1 MSTRQDYNYNLSES
15 ERRRLE
21 AERQRR
27 ELELAR
33 QRAEQARLEM
43 QRNAEIAAQRRRE
56 QEQREKQRQ
65 AELVAQRRRE
75 QAQAIHQETIARSQA
90 YQRETQRTLQAQ
102 QQTLQASQAKATN
115 LSSQAATLQTSLTD
129 TERALEASRTQVAQ
143 AQANLK
149 TQIAAATAL
158 HQAAEH
164 EEQQLK
170 NSINQAQDT
179 LLQVEKLAAI
189 GIEDAD
195 AWKRIAA
202 QGHDMD
208 KNTTELNQQIQHLEQ
223 EINFVTQQ
231 AELQPAAM
239 AVLMGMQKNGYE
251 LRDTLS
257 KDGLIYYFEA
267 ADSKHQIA
275 VRMNSATRAGEDS
288 QRWEML
294 AETFEMVG
302 ETCLEEL
309 ADFDTAMEEIG
320 IGELQRGN
328 FRLYPKDERS
338 RQREK
343 RGILPSPKP
352 HRKSKTKNKNQSRQ
366 KMRA

>member
-1 MSTRQDYNYNLSES
+1 MSAVHNYGYQISES

-33 QRAEQARLEM
+33 QRAEQAQREM
-43 QRNAEIAAQRRRE
+43 QRQAELAAQRRRE
-56 QEQREKQRQ
+56 QEQRERQRQ
-65 AELVAQRRRE
+65 AELAAQRRRE

-102 QQTLQASQAKATN
+102 QQTLQASQAKATE
-115 LSSQAATLQTSLTD
+115 LSSQAATLQTSLAE

-143 AQANLK
+143 AQADLK
-149 TQIAAATAL
+149 TKIAAATAL
-158 HQAAEH
+158 HKAAEQ
-164 EEQQLK
+164 EEPQLK
-170 NSINQAQDT
+170 DSINQAQDT

-195 AWKRIAA
+195 ALVRLAA

-208 KNTTELNQQIQHLEQ
+208 KKTTELNQQIQHLEQ

-257 KDGLIYYFEA
+257 KDGLIYYFEK

-275 VRMNSATRAGEDS
+275 VRMNSATRAGEDT
-288 QRWEML
+288 QRWDLL

-320 IGELQRGN
+320 IGDLQRGN
-328 FRLYPKDERS
+328 YRVYPKDDRS

-343 RGILPSPKP
+343 RGILPSPKLC
-352 HRKSKTKNKNQSRQ
+352 RKSQTKSQSRQ
-366 KMRA
+366 KKVRA